1 MERQGGASDPQ
12 VSIAVRTADAWER
25 GRSITR
31 TRRSSG
37 GLRLARRGGRPR
49 AVLRPTPTRPAR
61 SARPGGRGAS
71 AGTVVAKAT
80 GTRNASPNRSYASF
94 PLDSPMFFE
103 ADLTLCPNPSA
114 GSIHIA
120 LNAFGLEDGA
130 FWMSACGPEHRSSRT
145 WGGCGDFLWPQ
156 GQQDR
161 FSSLEIPFDPGA
173 WHRMRIEIDPS
184 TIATVFTVKRSLV
197 DWSAATWCSSASS
210 RSGW

>member
-1 MERQGGASDPQ
+1 
-12 VSIAVRTADAWER
+12 
-25 GRSITR
+25 
-31 TRRSSG
+31 
-37 GLRLARRGGRPR
+37 
-49 AVLRPTPTRPAR
+49 
-61 SARPGGRGAS
+61 
-71 AGTVVAKAT
+71 VAKAT
-80 GTRNASPNRSYASF
+80 GTRNVSPNRSYASF

-184 TIATVFTVKRSLV
+184 TMTIAYSIDGEVVGSHTSTFGDMLRSTPLQFNVLMWKVPAEYPFLGLV
-197 DWSAATWCSSASS
+197 DNVRIGQIAP
-210 RSGW
+210 